1 MLEVDLYVLG
11 VFDEEAESEDERDA
25 EAEVEAVADGALGVA
40 VEVPAHEEEASV
52 GNGLVE
58 LAGMARLLVDALEDE
73 SPRYIGHLTYNLAV
87 HEVSQTDEAGGN
99 GGGDGDVVEHRP

>member
-73 SPRYIGHLTYNLAV
+73 SPRYIGHLADNLAV
-87 HEVSQTDEAGGN
+87 HQVSKSNET
-99 GGGDGDVVEHRP
+99 GGDRGCNGDIV